1 MKLLSILISLAL
13 MAYLTSCVNNSETHT
28 KESIAAKTTVEV
40 VSVSS
45 GVINNEL
52 TLFGITIYLIKNMVT
67 APIPSFISK
76 VNVRLGDHVHK
87 GDILYVLESK
97 ESRALGN
104 NISEIDSAFS
114 NFGILKV
121 KASTTGVISTLDK
134 QQAGDYVLEGTQ
146 LCTIAESSDLVYQIN
161 VPYEYTAYTKAG
173 SACAIL
179 LPDNSKLTATFI
191 RALATMNPLAQTQSI
206 LAKANKSIIL
216 PENMI
221 VKVVIQKGTQDKK
234 QLLPKSCVLS
244 DEMMKEFWVMK
255 IMNDSVAIKTHV
267 TIGNRNETHLEVLSP
282 KFTLEDRI
290 ISEGNYGL
298 PDTAMINIHK

>member
-114 NFGILKV
+114 NF
-121 KASTTGVISTLDK
+121 
-134 QQAGDYVLEGTQ
+134 Q

-267 TIGNRNETHLEVLSP
+267 TIGNRNETHIEVLSP